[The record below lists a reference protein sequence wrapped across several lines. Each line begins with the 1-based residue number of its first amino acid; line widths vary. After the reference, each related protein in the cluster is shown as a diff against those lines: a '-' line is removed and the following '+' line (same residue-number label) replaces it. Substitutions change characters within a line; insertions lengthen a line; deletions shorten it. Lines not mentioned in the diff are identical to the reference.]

1 MMGQRTIVI
10 ANPDIVFREEFDDW
24 AVLFNPDTGDG
35 VGINPVG
42 VYIWKHLD
50 GRFTIGEIAD
60 KLKKACDDAPD
71 DTEAFVTAFID
82 QLLDARCAG
91 MKVG

>member
-1 MMGQRTIVI
+1 MAQSPIVI

-24 AVLFNPDTGDG
+24 AVLFNPDTGKG
-35 VGINPVG
+35 FGINPVG

-50 GRFTIGEIAD
+50 GRLTMGEIAD
-60 KLKKACDDAPD
+60 KLNKACEEAPA

-82 QLLDARCAG
+82 QLLEARCAG
-91 MKVG
+91 MKLA